1 MLKRDNKR
9 IQQMAIII
17 SHTMTNSQF
26 ENKDSLKQ
34 IAKNILNRQTNSQ
47 ETISNIINKS
57 VFNNKLEQDSQ
68 IKLLNTQAYIA
79 MNTSL
84 KETLKYVKN
93 NSVKKQKKTFILGEL
108 KERLDLNQEYSGEL
122 LNFEIDS
129 SIKNIFAA

>member
-1 MLKRDNKR
+1 
-9 IQQMAIII
+9 MAIII

-122 LNFEIDS
+122 LNFELDA